1 MVGAEGRHGLAAGLL
16 PVQKLINCFA
26 CMPHESLLWLK
37 QRSGD
42 GIGLAIWGWSDAYS
56 RGAPCSGIKLMPTL
70 ILAQLAPKCGTIR
83 PESLAQLRPKWVA
96 QLAPDYPK
104 TK

>member
-1 MVGAEGRHGLAAGLL
+1 MVGAEGRHGLAAGRL

-42 GIGLAIWGWSDAYS
+42 RIGLAIWGWLEAYETTGGQTAGMLLTFWGVKRPEWGSDGSEYGFGS
-56 RGAPCSGIKLMPTL
+56 WL
-70 ILAQLAPKCGTIR
+70 QLAPQSQTALDIH
-83 PESLAQLRPKWVA
+83 L
-96 QLAPDYPK
+96 
-104 TK
+104 